1 MLGLTTNFNM
11 ETKLDNATEP
21 QHDAKLP
28 VMWRC
33 LDDFVMQNGD
43 KETAFIKDKEYK
55 QVGTFEGGIELI
67 NEQGYGHKIYGSC
80 LKFFN
85 TT

>member
-1 MLGLTTNFNM
+1 MSKENTPKETNNSALRK
-11 ETKLDNATEP
+11 TC
-21 QHDAKLP
+21 

-85 TT
+85 AT

>member
-1 MLGLTTNFNM
+1 MNTDSKKELTEQCTI
-11 ETKLDNATEP
+11 P
-21 QHDAKLP
+21 V

-33 LDDFVMQNGD
+33 LDDFVMKNGD
-43 KETAFIKDKEYK
+43 KETAFIKNKEYK

-80 LKFFN
+80 LNFFN
-85 TT
+85 AT

>member
-1 MLGLTTNFNM
+1 MNTNSKK
-11 ETKLDNATEP
+11 EQKEQCTIP
-21 QHDAKLP
+21 V

-55 QVGTFEGGIELI
+55 QVGTFDRGIELI
-67 NEQGYGHKIYGSC
+67 NEQGYVHKIYGSC

-85 TT
+85 AT

>member
-1 MLGLTTNFNM
+1 MSTEIKNKGLTRND
-11 ETKLDNATEP
+11 TK
-21 QHDAKLP
+21 P
-28 VMWRC
+28 VKMWRC
-33 LDDFVMQNGD
+33 LDDFVMQNRD
-43 KETAFIKDKEYK
+43 KEMAFIKDKEYK
-55 QVGTFEGGIELI
+55 QVDTFEGGIELI